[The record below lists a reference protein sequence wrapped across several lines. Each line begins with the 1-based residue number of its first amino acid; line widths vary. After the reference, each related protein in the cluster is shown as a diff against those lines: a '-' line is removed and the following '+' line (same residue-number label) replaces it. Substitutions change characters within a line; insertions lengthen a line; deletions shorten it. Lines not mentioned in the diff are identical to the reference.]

1 MALNSWAKFF
11 ASMKAG
17 TRGTVQPATQQVPI
31 NHGFGGNSGKGGVQ
45 AVPRP
50 KNTGAPAAA
59 SAAPATPAP
68 TQQNT
73 YNPTP
78 LVPDARQ
85 QQPSLNIMMPEMPA
99 APPPQYSAG
108 GAGAEVGTNAAGFR
122 RKKSSARMA
131 GLTSKGTSQ
140 FKIGGQSARS
150 SGLNIGT

>member
-11 ASMKAG
+11 ASQKAG

-45 AVPRP
+45 AVPQP
-50 KNTGAPAAA
+50 KKA
-59 SAAPATPAP
+59 AAPAPAP
-68 TQQNT
+68 APKPAAPVQQNT

-85 QQPSLNIMMPEMPA
+85 QQPSLNIMMPEM
-99 APPPQYSAG
+99 PPPQYSAG

-140 FKIGGQSARS
+140 FKISGQSARS